1 MSLVRGRVFRNA
13 TEMANARVVC
23 CACTYELRVWL
34 LEPFLRDMCKKQCDE
49 GVRTPGT
56 NSTFVGRALL
66 AGRPDARDGTALAA
80 STGTH
85 MHSANG
91 QQPLRRCG
99 VWLSVSGREGPATVA
114 AVRALAWPD
123 RTLEWHE
130 ARWHTAHST
139 KLHPLCGLALHSTAS
154 APAP

>member
-1 MSLVRGRVFRNA
+1 
-13 TEMANARVVC
+13 
-23 CACTYELRVWL
+23 
-34 LEPFLRDMCKKQCDE
+34 
-49 GVRTPGT
+49 
-56 NSTFVGRALL
+56 
-66 AGRPDARDGTALAA
+66 
-80 STGTH
+80 

-139 KLHPLCGLALHSTAS
+139 KLHPLCGLALHSIAS